1 MIRKL
6 GMVGKAYRH
15 ANRYLEIIKALTKY
29 GFEDVISLS
38 HLESVI
44 DFGRKIVFRKTSL
57 TIASLSRW
65 ERMRLVLEELGPAFI
80 KLGQIMSTRPDLIP
94 LELITEFKKLQD
106 VVPPFSEAKAVSLIE
121 QELGKPISEIFDN
134 FSSTPVAAASIA
146 QVHKAILI
154 EGEEVAIKVQR
165 PGIDQIIDTDLEIM
179 FHLATM
185 MEKHVDDMKS
195 FNIVK
200 IVEEFDRSI
209 HKELNFSIEA
219 SNLERFGNNFQQ
231 DQDIYIPKLYRNY
244 STKKVLTMEF
254 IDGIKIS
261 DIESLETNSLD
272 RKIIAKR
279 GGDLMLKQVFEFGF
293 FHADP
298 HPGNIF
304 VLPENVI
311 CFLDFGMMG
320 TLTRTT
326 RELITSMAAGA
337 INNDIDR
344 IIRSLLRLCET
355 TGKVKKQKL
364 EVHITE
370 LIDRYFQKSL
380 EQMDMSDLINDVIKF
395 FPENNLI
402 IPSDLFLLG
411 RSLLLLQGNGEMLD
425 PDYNV
430 AKHVEPYIKKMIR
443 ERLHIRKIAK
453 DFFVSSEELIQLT
466 KELPFEIREII
477 EKVKNGT
484 LKIDIEHKGLNP
496 MLRTHEQI
504 SNRITFAIVL
514 ASITIGSSLIVHSK
528 IPPLWHDIPV
538 IGLIGFVAATVLGF
552 WLLFS
557 IFRHRKM

>member
-1 MIRKL
+1 MIRKI
-6 GMVGKAYRH
+6 GMIGKTYRH
-15 ANRYLEIIKALTKY
+15 ANRYLEIIKVLTKY
-29 GFEDVISLS
+29 GFEDVVSLS

-44 DFGRKIVFRKTSL
+44 DFGRKIVFSKTSS

-80 KLGQIMSTRPDLIP
+80 KLGQIMSTRPDLVP
-94 LELITEFKKLQD
+94 LELIPEFKKLQD
-106 VVPPFSEAKAVSLIE
+106 VVPPFSEAKAITLIE
-121 QELGKPISEIFDN
+121 QELGKPISEIFET

-146 QVHKAILI
+146 QVHRATLI
-154 EGEEVAIKVQR
+154 GGEEVAIKVQR
-165 PGIDQIIDTDLEIM
+165 PEIEQVIDTDLEIM
-179 FHLATM
+179 FHLASM
-185 MEKHVDDMKS
+185 MEKHVEGMKS
-195 FNIVK
+195 FNIMK

-219 SNLERFGNNFQQ
+219 SNLERFGNNFQS
-231 DQDIYIPKLYRNY
+231 DQEIYVPKLYKNY

-254 IDGIKIS
+254 INGLKIS
-261 DIESLETNSLD
+261 DTENLEANSLD

-279 GGDLMLKQVFEFGF
+279 GGDLILKQIFEFGF

-298 HPGNIF
+298 HPGNLL
-304 VLPENVI
+304 VLPENVV

-326 RELITSMAAGA
+326 RELITSMVAGA
-337 INNDIDR
+337 INKDIDR

-355 TGKVKKQKL
+355 TGEVKTQKL
-364 EVHITE
+364 ELHITE

-380 EQMDMSDLINDVIKF
+380 EQMDMSDLINDLISF
-395 FPENNLI
+395 FPENNLL
-402 IPSDLFLLG
+402 IPSDLYLLG
-411 RSLLLLQGNGEMLD
+411 RSLLLLQADGEMLD

-430 AKHVEPYIKKMIR
+430 AKHVKPYIKKMIR

-477 EKVKNGT
+477 GKIKNG
-484 LKIDIEHKGLNP
+484 KIKMDIEHKGLDP
-496 MLRTHEQI
+496 MLLSHEKI

-528 IPPLWHDIPV
+528 IPPLWHDIPI
-538 IGLIGFVAATVLGF
+538 IGLFGFVAATFLGF
-552 WLLFS
+552 WLLVS
-557 IFRHRKM
+557 IFRNGKM

>member
-1 MIRKL
+1 MIRKI
-6 GMVGKAYRH
+6 GVIGRRYRH
-15 ANRYLEIIKALTKY
+15 ANRYLEIIKVLTKY
-29 GFEDVISLS
+29 GFEDVVSQS

-44 DFGRKIVFRKTSL
+44 DLGRKVVFRKTDL

-80 KLGQIMSTRPDLIP
+80 KFGQIMSTRPDLIP
-94 LELITEFKKLQD
+94 LELIPELKKLQD
-106 VVPPFSEAKAVSLIE
+106 AVPPFSETKAVSLIE
-121 QELGKPISEIFDN
+121 KELGKPISEMFDD
-134 FSSTPVAAASIA
+134 FSSTPIAAASIA
-146 QVHKAILI
+146 QVHRAVLI
-154 EGEEVAIKVQR
+154 EGEDVAIKVQR
-165 PGIDQIIDTDLEIM
+165 PGIDRLIETDLEIM

-185 MEKHVDDMKS
+185 IEKHVEGMES
-195 FNIVK
+195 LNIVK
-200 IVEEFDRSI
+200 IVEEFDRAI

-231 DQDIYIPKLYRNY
+231 DRNIYVPKFYRNY
-244 STKKVLTMEF
+244 STKKVLSMEF
-254 IDGIKIS
+254 IEGVKIS
-261 DIESLETNSLD
+261 DTESIEANSLN
-272 RKIIAKR
+272 RKTIAKR
-279 GGDLMLKQVFEFGF
+279 GGALALKQIFEFGF

-355 TGKVKKQKL
+355 SGEVTNQKL
-364 EVHITE
+364 ELHIAE
-370 LIDRYFQKSL
+370 LIARYFHKSL
-380 EQMDMSDLINDVIKF
+380 EQMDMSDLINDLIIF
-395 FPENNLI
+395 FPENNLKM
-402 IPSDLFLLG
+402 PSDLYLLG
-411 RSLLLLQGNGEMLD
+411 RSLLLLQANGEMLD
-425 PDYNV
+425 PDYNI
-430 AKHVEPYIKKMIR
+430 AKHIEPYIKKMIR

-484 LKIDIEHKGLNP
+484 IKIDIEHKGLNP

-514 ASITIGSSLIVHSK
+514 ASIIMGSSLIVLSK
-528 IPPLWHDIPV
+528 IPPMWNDIPV
-538 IGLIGFVAATVLGF
+538 IGLIGFLAAGVLGF
-552 WLLFS
+552 WLLIS
-557 IFRHRKM
+557 ILRHGKM